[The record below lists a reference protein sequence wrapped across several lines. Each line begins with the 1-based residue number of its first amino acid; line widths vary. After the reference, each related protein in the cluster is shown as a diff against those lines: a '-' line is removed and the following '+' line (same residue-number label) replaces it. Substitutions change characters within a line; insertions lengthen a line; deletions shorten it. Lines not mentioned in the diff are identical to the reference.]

1 MGVRVLF
8 ENTLN
13 SFKKKKLQL
22 IAIGIIIALSSFLY
36 TTMFYAIDSLKTPLE
51 EFVKETNQEDFSIN
65 MINGLTKYDINNI
78 DDKYKN
84 DISQVLNYK
93 LTDIKNY
100 NIELYNE
107 IINNRI
113 EAFEKEYENF
123 NLENR
128 EFKEINFKNSGI
140 SNKITLFKDNKDINL
155 SYIEEGSKPVK
166 DDEIAVS
173 KIYAKHNNLNI
184 GSKLKINKKLYT
196 VTGYVLFPDNT
207 LPVSGSDFVIDN
219 SKITIGLVNDK
230 EYENIEAKE
239 DFYLSGKAKDN
250 KDLDNFTDDIT
261 KTYKDNDDLDFIT
274 NITLTKNQMRSGAIY
289 EELKGG
295 QAMTIGISVIIS
307 TIAVL
312 IVLMITYKIVK
323 NEKTQIGVLK
333 AMGYSNKEILKPYI
347 MLLTIMSLP
356 MLIIGY
362 FLGKYSASFMK
373 DFYLEFYLIP
383 DGVIKSKISV
393 MLIAIGI
400 PMIVIIGLSYI
411 LINKMLSKKVTS
423 LMKVSDK
430 EKVGFLTK
438 GLNKLLQNAK
448 PQTKFKYSFILAN
461 TNKFIVF
468 FIGIVF
474 SSMLITMGLMM
485 SGFFD
490 KLIVDYYNS
499 TEYVYE
505 GIVDFS
511 KGYPKLKDDQ
521 EVFISLPN
529 SMYKDENIN
538 VVGIDYNNKLHKLY
552 DNKGNDITNKIK
564 DGVVINQSF
573 AKTYDVNVNDEIKIN
588 INDKD
593 YNKKVVGIN
602 EEYGE
607 NKVYMNRS
615 VLNNIVV
622 DGEGEIVL
630 DDGNFYNGVY
640 SKESLDKDDYLTVI
654 NKNDVLEQT
663 ELMQGFTTVSIY
675 SMIASAIGIAVIVLY
690 VLTTMTIEDNYYS
703 ISLLKVM
710 GYNKG
715 EVNSMMLSSYFVY
728 SIISYLISI
737 PITIFGFGY
746 MIDYLAKEFNMVM
759 PFEFEFKY
767 MFIGLLIVVVIFM
780 LGSYAAKKKIE
791 KISLQEVLKAYR
803 E

>member
-65 MINGLTKYDINNI
+65 MINGLTKFDINNI

-100 NIELYNE
+100 NKELYNE

-113 EAFEKEYENF
+113 EAFEKEYKNF
-123 NLENR
+123 NLESR
-128 EFKEINFKNSGI
+128 EFKEINFKNSGV

-184 GSKLKINKKLYT
+184 GSKLKINGKLYT

-239 DFYLSGKAKDN
+239 DFYLSGEAKDN
-250 KDLDNFTDDIT
+250 KDLDNFTDDVT

-400 PMIVIIGLSYI
+400 PMLVIIGLSYI

-654 NKNDVLEQT
+654 NKNDILEQT

>member
-173 KIYAKHNNLNI
+173 KIYAKHNDLNI
-184 GSKLKINKKLYT
+184 GSKLKINGKVYT

-230 EYENIEAKE
+230 EYESIEAKE

-312 IVLMITYKIVK
+312 MVLMITYKIVK

-607 NKVYMNRS
+607 NKVYMDRGI
-615 VLNNIVV
+615 LNDIVV

>member
-65 MINGLTKYDINNI
+65 MINGLTKFDINNI

-84 DISQVLNYK
+84 EISQVLNYK

-155 SYIEEGSKPVK
+155 SYIEEGSKPIK

-173 KIYAKHNNLNI
+173 KIYAKHNDLNI

-239 DFYLSGKAKDN
+239 GFYLSGKAKDN

-347 MLLTIMSLP
+347 ILLTIMSLP

-400 PMIVIIGLSYI
+400 PMLVIIGLSYI

-438 GLNKLLQNAK
+438 VLNKLLKNAK

-593 YNKKVVGIN
+593 YNKKVAGIN

-607 NKVYMNRS
+607 NKVYMDIGI
-615 VLNNIVV
+615 LNDIVV

-640 SKESLDKDDYLTVI
+640 SKESLDKDNYLTVI

-737 PITIFGFGY
+737 PITVVGFGY

-759 PFEFEFKY
+759 PFEFEFKF

-791 KISLQEVLKAYR
+791 KVSLQEVLKAYR

>member
-65 MINGLTKYDINNI
+65 MINGLTKFDINNI

-100 NIELYNE
+100 NKELYNE

-113 EAFEKEYENF
+113 EAFEKEYKNF

-184 GSKLKINKKLYT
+184 GSKLKINGKLYT

-250 KDLDNFTDDIT
+250 KDLDNFTEDVT

-607 NKVYMNRS
+607 NKVYMDRGI
-615 VLNNIVV
+615 LNDIVV

>member
-1 MGVRVLF
+1 
-8 ENTLN
+8 
-13 SFKKKKLQL
+13 
-22 IAIGIIIALSSFLY
+22 
-36 TTMFYAIDSLKTPLE
+36 MFYAIDSLKTPLE

-65 MINGLTKYDINNI
+65 MINGLTKFDINNI

-100 NIELYNE
+100 NKELYNE

-113 EAFEKEYENF
+113 EAFEKEYKNF
-123 NLENR
+123 NLESR
-128 EFKEINFKNSGI
+128 EFKEINFKNSGV

-184 GSKLKINKKLYT
+184 GSKLKINGKLYT

-239 DFYLSGKAKDN
+239 DFYLSGEAKDN
-250 KDLDNFTDDIT
+250 KDLDNFTDDVT

-400 PMIVIIGLSYI
+400 PMLVIIGLSYI

-654 NKNDVLEQT
+654 NKNDILEQT